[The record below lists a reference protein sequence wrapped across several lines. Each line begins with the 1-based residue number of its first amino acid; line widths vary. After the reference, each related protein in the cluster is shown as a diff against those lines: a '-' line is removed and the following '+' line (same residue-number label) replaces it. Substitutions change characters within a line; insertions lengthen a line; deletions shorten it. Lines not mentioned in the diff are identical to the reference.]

1 MVDVLFHQPQL
12 QQLPHDFEAE
22 SCSPPPSHLN
32 SFGSAFSDTTFWT
45 EDSEDEEEII
55 QNDNNNKLDP
65 IETIKPK
72 SETGD
77 WVSERYPMCLFL

>member
-12 QQLPHDFEAE
+12 QQLPPYFEAE

-55 QNDNNNKLDP
+55 QNDNNNKGLDP
-65 IETIKPK
+65 IETKPK
-72 SETGD
+72 SETDD
-77 WVSERYPMCLFL
+77 WVSDRYPLFLFL